1 MLVPCVSTF
10 TLEDYL
16 KLASEVNQDIMDSYT
31 FQRISDTQY
40 AVSVQLKAVSVLP
53 PTHIHVRVEREN
65 NNYVFETPAIDAG
78 EFVVKASGSFTI
90 VQHDSFEVEY
100 NVCFENLPTRIEVL
114 LHRLLTRA
122 LSRLS
127 AFINENINTTTPE

>member
-16 KLASEVNQDIMDSYT
+16 KLASQVNQDIIDSYS
-31 FQRISDTQY
+31 FERVGETQY
-40 AVSVQLKAVSVLP
+40 KVAVLLKAVSVLP
-53 PTHIHVRVEREN
+53 PTHIHVQVEKEEN
-65 NNYVFETPAIDAG
+65 RYIFNTPPMDAKD
-78 EFVVKASGSFTI
+78 FVIEASGSFTI

-100 NVCFENLPTRIEVL
+100 NVCFENLPSRIETL

-122 LSRLS
+122 ITRLNT
-127 AFINENINTTTPE
+127 FINENINTSTSV